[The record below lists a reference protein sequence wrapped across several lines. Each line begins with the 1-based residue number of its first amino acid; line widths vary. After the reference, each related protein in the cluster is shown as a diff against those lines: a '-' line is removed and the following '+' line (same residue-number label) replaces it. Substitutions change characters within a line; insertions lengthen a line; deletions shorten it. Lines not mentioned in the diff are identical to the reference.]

1 MRTSYTSI
9 GYALVTLACLGGSG
23 CEGDLSRQLATPE
36 VPEQGGHI
44 KTTGEPGGSLFS
56 RVDASS
62 MTSWIYLRLASG
74 DEVTPPDPQ
83 SSADW
88 DLGLQRFQLKVNGGV
103 SGKAGVAVALVVGT
117 PFDSITVA
125 PSSGYVTDEPPAG
138 TDPEPRYAF
147 TQRGTW
153 YDYDQN
159 THILTP
165 KEQVYVV
172 HATTGAYYKL
182 QLTGYY
188 DAAGSSGY
196 PTLRWQS
203 LMSP

>member
-1 MRTSYTSI
+1 MRTSSRSI
-9 GYALVTLACLGGSG
+9 GYALMAMSCLGGSG

-36 VPEQGGHI
+36 MPQESGHI
-44 KTTGEPGGSLFS
+44 KNTVEAGGSIS
-56 RVDASS
+56 SSVDASS
-62 MTSWIYLRLASG
+62 MTSWIYLQLASG
-74 DEVTPPDPQ
+74 KESTPQDPQ
-83 SSADW
+83 SSAEW

-103 SGKAGVAVALVVGT
+103 SGKAGVEVALLVGT

-153 YDYDQN
+153 YEYDPN

-172 HATTGAYYKL
+172 HSTTGAYYKL
-182 QLTGYY
+182 QITSYY

-196 PTLRWQS
+196 PTLRWKS